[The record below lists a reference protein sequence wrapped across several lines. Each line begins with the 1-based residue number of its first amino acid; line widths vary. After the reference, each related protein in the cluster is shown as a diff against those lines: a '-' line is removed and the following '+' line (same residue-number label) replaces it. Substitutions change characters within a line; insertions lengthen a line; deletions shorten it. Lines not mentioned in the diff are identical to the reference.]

1 MSEEPGQSIRA
12 SLTEE
17 TRREVIVVHGVD
29 GDAECVASH
38 DPELQARRLV
48 EMGLTE
54 PWAAEL
60 HLEFERRHPD
70 RQLAACFENPERDP
84 PE

>member
-1 MSEEPGQSIRA
+1 MSEEPGQSVRA

-29 GDAECVASH
+29 GDAEYVASH